1 MNAPYGSLMKDQ
13 GPCECGTESCDLW
26 GTLKKPNRTGKR
38 CVRGCKCLSCRNRN
52 NRKRGLTK
60 QRKAAVALG
69 LDVGK
74 FLPSDE
80 EAMGGN
86 LRMECKATKR
96 EAGPVWTA
104 FRLVEAQSEAARPIG
119 DHRPFVAAFMPPG
132 EDKDGLVVCR
142 MSALP
147 QVAAAIVESWGAA

>member
-1 MNAPYGSLMKDQ
+1 MSEHQSFFKENVGD
-13 GPCECGTESCDLW
+13 CGCGCGAH
-26 GTLKKPNRTGKR
+26 GTLKKPNRKGIR
-38 CVRGCKCLSCRNRN
+38 CVARVCKCVSCRNRN

-60 QRKAAVALG
+60 QRQAAVALG

-86 LRMECKATKR
+86 VRMECKATKA

-104 FRLVEAQSEAARPIG
+104 FSKVEAQSEAARPIG
-119 DHRPFVAAFMPPG
+119 DHRPFVAVFMPPG
-132 EDKDGLVVCR
+132 EGKDGLAVVR
-142 MSALP
+142 LSS
-147 QVAAAIVESWGAA
+147 VNEFAAAIVERWGAA

>member
-1 MNAPYGSLMKDQ
+1 MTGHVSYMKDNQ
-13 GPCECGTESCDLW
+13 GECGCGCGEF
-26 GTLKKPNRTGKR
+26 GTLKAENRKGIR
-38 CVRGCKCLSCRNRN
+38 CVARKCKCISCRNRQ
-52 NRKRGLTK
+52 NRKRGLAK

-86 LRMECKATKR
+86 VRMECKATKR

-104 FRLVEAQSEAARPIG
+104 FRLVEAQSEQARPIG
-119 DHRPFVAAFMPPG
+119 DHRPFVAVFMPPG
-132 EDKDGLVVCR
+132 EDKDGLAVVR
-142 MSALP
+142 LST
-147 QVAAAIVESWGAA
+147 VHEFAAAIVESWGVA